1 TASPG
6 AISTSPAPPG
16 RTSPTTRANP
26 AGARVMACACSIASS
41 ATITRN
47 RTMAGELWFY
57 HLERT
62 TLGDALPELLDKTL
76 AKGWRALVRAGSEG
90 RAARIDQM
98 LWSWRDEAFLP
109 HGRWDEPDPERQP
122 ILLTLDEDNRNSA
135 QALFTVDGVEPEQPD
150 AFERAVVMF
159 DA

>member
-1 TASPG
+1 
-6 AISTSPAPPG
+6 
-16 RTSPTTRANP
+16 
-26 AGARVMACACSIASS
+26 
-41 ATITRN
+41 
-47 RTMAGELWFY
+47 MAGELWFY

-76 AKGWRALVRAGSEG
+76 AKGWRALVRAGSEE
-90 RAARIDQM
+90 RAAVIDQM

-159 DA
+159 DAGDATAVSAARALWKKAKDEGRAVSYWRQSVEGRWEKQG